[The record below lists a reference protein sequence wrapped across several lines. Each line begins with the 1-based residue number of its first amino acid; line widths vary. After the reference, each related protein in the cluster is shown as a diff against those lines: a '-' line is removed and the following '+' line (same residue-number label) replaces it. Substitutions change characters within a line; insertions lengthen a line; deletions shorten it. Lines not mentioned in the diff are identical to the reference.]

1 MERLLFMVTPPSL
14 ELSSVS
20 DRRRSGP
27 ASRSLNSGAAVV
39 RLSPEARPGRR
50 ASATVV
56 KKRFKLAAHANAS
69 EKSQRDEKAGP
80 RKARPAS
87 PGRVDL
93 RGGQRPEDGTTKII
107 LPKQGFCGYAVVS
120 KRSFVWPRL
129 LCRSAVTSATAQ
141 ETQLPAFELNRFVRL
156 DLSLAQIAEP
166 GEVMGCACWRGCAQ
180 TIKRCKSG
188 KLLRSSFRG

>member
-1 MERLLFMVTPPSL
+1 MVSPAAWLTPEPAAIASSVADVRETQYAVFEVRSDPVRAMERLLFMVTPPSL

-129 LCRSAVTSATAQ
+129 
-141 ETQLPAFELNRFVRL
+141 
-156 DLSLAQIAEP
+156 
-166 GEVMGCACWRGCAQ
+166 
-180 TIKRCKSG
+180 
-188 KLLRSSFRG
+188 